1 MDVPVTR
8 LRCTG
13 WDQLAALYERD
24 LRRGALTLRTRTP
37 PPIGTS
43 VTLSLVLPS
52 DTTLTLTG
60 TTTLATPTRDGGHRI
75 HIQLRLAPGDLWL
88 IESALVSAH
97 ARGLLAKPPELPGPV
112 PSAGAPSDDEVTTE
126 GNVTPAPADDATA
139 LEEDPSTA
147 ALEASLMASLE
158 AELDGLL
165 GKDSYQILGVGR
177 NASAEEM
184 DAAHTRLALKYH
196 PDAYARFTNQR
207 LWDLAGELYIMVTD
221 AFARVSAPQNQGAR
235 MASSLTSSLADG
247 LLAKGQWSDAAQMFE
262 ESLRVDPGSAA
273 AKIGH
278 EVARAM
284 HFLASG
290 GEPARAIAHLESL
303 EERLGFDDRV
313 SRALVEAR
321 RQATAAS
328 RAALEAANPPGEQ
341 K

>member
-13 WDQLAALYERD
+13 WEQLAALYERD
-24 LRRGALTLRTRTP
+24 LRRGALTIRTRTP
-37 PPIGTS
+37 PPVGST
-43 VTLSLVLPS
+43 VTFSLILPS
-52 DTTLTLTG
+52 GTTLTLTG
-60 TTTLATPTRDGGHRI
+60 TGTLATPTRDGVYRLDV
-75 HIQLRLAPGDLWL
+75 QLRLAPGDLWL

-97 ARGLLAKPPELPGPV
+97 VRGLLAKAPELHEPTANALV
-112 PSAGAPSDDEVTTE
+112 PTPDPQVTPPSDESTS
-126 GNVTPAPADDATA
+126 

-147 ALEASLMASLE
+147 ALEASLLASLE

-165 GKDSYQILGVGR
+165 GTDSFQILGVGR
-177 NASAEEM
+177 NSTPEEI

-221 AFARVSAPQNQGAR
+221 AYARVSSPQNQGAR

-247 LLAKGQWSDAAQMFE
+247 LLAKGQWADAAQMFE

-278 EVARAM
+278 EVSRAM

-290 GEPARAIAHLESL
+290 GDPSRAIAHLESL

-321 RQATAAS
+321 RHATAVN
-328 RAALEAANPPGEQ
+328 RAALEAASPSGEH